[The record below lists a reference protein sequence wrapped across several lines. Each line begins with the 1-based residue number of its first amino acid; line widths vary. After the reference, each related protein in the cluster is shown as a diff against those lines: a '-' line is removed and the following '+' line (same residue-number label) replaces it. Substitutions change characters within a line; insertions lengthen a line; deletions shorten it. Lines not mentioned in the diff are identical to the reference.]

1 MRIFVLTTGRSGSTT
16 FAEACTHIEGMTSGH
31 EIHAG
36 MINGRLEYPDNHI
49 ESDNRLVWFLGTLD
63 HMYDDENTFY
73 VHLTRDHE
81 KIARSYRDRWQGAIC
96 VARHFYHGILMCRK
110 KPDMESALDTCRLLV
125 DTVHD
130 NVTFFLSRR
139 QNWVTVRM
147 ESLEEDF
154 FKFMDAAGVQGDR
167 DKILGAL
174 RTVKSGNK
182 YARKKKGLL
191 YKLRSLYSSRFL
203 R

>member
-16 FAEACTHIEGMTSGH
+16 FEEACTHIDGMTSGH

-36 MINGRLEYPDNHI
+36 MIEGRLQYPDNHI

-63 HMYDDENTFY
+63 RIYDDKDTFY
-73 VHLTRDHE
+73 VHLTRDHD

-96 VARHFYHGILMCRK
+96 IARHFYHGTLMCRR
-110 KPDMESALDTCRLLV
+110 KPDMAQALQACRLMV
-125 DTVHD
+125 DTVAD

-139 QNWVTVRM
+139 QNWVEVRM
-147 ESLEEDF
+147 EHLEEDF
-154 FKFMDAAGVQGDR
+154 FKFMDAAGLKGDR

-182 YARKKKGLL
+182 YARKKKSLL
-191 YKLRSLYSSRFL
+191 YKFRSLYSSRFL

>member
-1 MRIFVLTTGRSGSTT
+1 MRVFVLTTGRSGSTT

-36 MINGRLEYPDNHI
+36 MIEGRLEYPNNHI

-63 HMYDDENTFY
+63 RLYDDEDTFY
-73 VHLTRDHE
+73 VHLTRDRE
-81 KIARSYRDRWQGAIC
+81 KVAYSYRDRWQGAIC
-96 VARHFYHGILMCRK
+96 VARHFYHGILMNRA
-110 KPDMESALDTCRLLV
+110 KPDMARALEACRLLV
-125 DTVHD
+125 DTVED
-130 NVTFFLSRR
+130 NVAFFLSRR

-154 FKFMDAAGVQGDR
+154 FKFMDAAGLQGDR
-167 DKILGAL
+167 DKIMTAL

-182 YARKKKGLL
+182 YARKKGSVL
-191 YKLRSLYSSRFL
+191 YKLRALYSSRFL